1 MENRTVE
8 VCGSNGAYYK
18 AFLCDVL
25 PTGIL
30 VTFENNWQPEK
41 VIPFKEIRLAPAL
54 ESSPD
59 FTEGQ
64 EVEVHSRANDNEP
77 CGWWHSRIQMSKGEF
92 FVIEYQSCEPKYTEI
107 VTKDR
112 LRPINKNASLTQD
125 SLKKVSLDVA
135 EDLQEFCAKYI
146 DLHKDFE
153 KSVGAILV
161 RYNKES
167 KKLDVLVSSDA
178 AQKRATIVSDLHFR
192 SLRTKLQM
200 LQKVEEASKQLEM
213 TQQRAESCME
223 RFSVGE
229 DLMGLAIGTGGVNII
244 AARKIPG
251 VVDIILDEDT
261 HTFTVYGETKDAVLQ
276 AREILEFCEEEVIVP
291 RAYVGKVI
299 GKKGATI
306 QEMIDKSGVVR
317 VRVVGDDENKE
328 RELEPGMVP
337 FRFVGIRESIKNA
350 KALLD
355 YHIANLRDLDQIRM
369 EQININQRIRQ
380 LDGGYASSAP
390 PNDGKANGEGPRR
403 RPYFQNR
410 GRGGRRQNGSDRDN
424 PNSNSEVSISDTG
437 SETGNE
443 SITDAKGNIK
453 SKEVI
458 NHGFASHNQRNTT
471 RKEPR
476 DRNHNR
482 FEVLNGAGEDSVAEN
497 ASGKESISEND
508 VPSNVTNNPKGKRP
522 YRNRNKKGNRE
533 NFQNGLANGD
543 SHKANGAV
551 PAK

>member
-1 MENRTVE
+1 MDMENRTVE
-8 VCGSNGAYYK
+8 VRGSNGAYYK
-18 AFLCDVL
+18 ALLCDVL

-41 VIPFKEIRLAPAL
+41 VIPFKEIRLVPTI
-54 ESSPD
+54 ESSTEY
-59 FTEGQ
+59 TEGQ

-112 LRPINKNASLTQD
+112 LRPMNVNPSLTQD
-125 SLKKVSLDVA
+125 SLKKVALDVA
-135 EDLQEFCAKYI
+135 EDLQEFCAKYL

-161 RYNKES
+161 KYNKET
-167 KKLDVLVSSDA
+167 KKLDVIVSSDA

-223 RFSVGE
+223 KFSVDE
-229 DLMGLAIGTGGVNII
+229 DLMGLAIGTAGVNII

-261 HTFTVYGETKDAVLQ
+261 HTFTVYGETKEAVLQ

-317 VRVVGDDENKE
+317 VRVVGDEETKE
-328 RELEPGMVP
+328 RVLEPGMVP

-355 YHIANLRDLDQIRM
+355 YHVANLRDLDQLRM
-369 EQININQRIRQ
+369 EQLTINQRIRQ
-380 LDGGYASSAP
+380 LDGGHASSMP
-390 PNDGKANGEGPRR
+390 PNSGTTKGEGPRR
-403 RPYFQNR
+403 RPHFQNR
-410 GRGGRRQNGSDRDN
+410 GRGRRQNGSDRDN
-424 PNSNSEVSISDTG
+424 NLNSNSEVSISDTG

-453 SKEVI
+453 SKEMV
-458 NHGFASHNQRNTT
+458 NQGFAR
-471 RKEPR
+471 
-476 DRNHNR
+476 
-482 FEVLNGAGEDSVAEN
+482 
-497 ASGKESISEND
+497 
-508 VPSNVTNNPKGKRP
+508 
-522 YRNRNKKGNRE
+522 
-533 NFQNGLANGD
+533 
-543 SHKANGAV
+543 
-551 PAK
+551 